1 MSSIFE
7 SIKLFDNF
15 WKEYWSARQLSKMLG
30 YDEYGIFKLVI
41 DRAKNAT
48 KSSWYLPEQHFQSL
62 EYNTK
67 TSSWYLITTD
77 DIRLTRY
84 ACYMIVQNVDSSK
97 PAVALGQSYF
107 ASQVRKNQINNI
119 SNDVRRVSLRNEIKK
134 HNQFLAKSA
143 KKAWVEDF
151 ASFTDAGYMGLYGW
165 KKWAEIHAV
174 KNLKQWEKI
183 LDHMDSE
190 ELAANL
196 FRATQTQAKLE
207 RENIH
212 WAYKASFVHH
222 QVWKKI
228 RDTIAEIG
236 GTMPED
242 LPAVEDIKKVE
253 KRLEHLEQKNNLPA
267 EASNSTNNQASKNYD
282 ENKIQNIET
291 VKIQENPDKDFQIL
305 DIEEK

>member
-48 KSSWYLPEQHFQSL
+48 KSSWYLPEQHFQII

-77 DIRLTRY
+77 DIRLSRY
-84 ACYMIVQNVDSSK
+84 ACYMIVQNADSSK
-97 PAVALGQSYF
+97 PSVALGQSYF

-119 SNDVRRVSLRNEIKK
+119 SNDVKRVGLRNEIKK

-143 KKAWVEDF
+143 KKAGVEDF

-165 KKWAEIHAV
+165 KKWAEIHAI

-212 WAYKASFVHH
+212 WAYKASYIHH
-222 QVWKKI
+222 EVGRKI
-228 RDTIAEIG
+228 RATIEEIG
-236 GTMPED
+236 WTMPED

-253 KRLEHLEQKNNLPA
+253 KRLENIDQKKSLEKNAISLLKSNEWVSQDKNISNQQNANL
-267 EASNSTNNQASKNYD
+267 D
-282 ENKIQNIET
+282 
-291 VKIQENPDKDFQIL
+291 DFQLLNI
-305 DIEEK
+305 DK